1 MYQSLT
7 IVFLAF
13 VFQLLSINMAK
24 AQALFNPKIGTE
36 VWSFKDEVDLD
47 DGSHHSGQTVGFDM
61 FIADSRFLFVP
72 GFHYH
77 HISIL
82 NKKEGLNF
90 KIDDENHVHYFSIPM
105 TVGYKIFD
113 LAVVDLSAQG
123 GGEVFFYYDL
133 DQKNDL
139 GLVDDQMYG
148 VSATITGMIHTTLF
162 NFITAD
168 IKYRYGL
175 LPIIRERPDSKMQ
188 GWTIDFGIMF

>member
-7 IVFLAF
+7 VVFLAI
-13 VFQLLSINMAK
+13 VFHLVSISMAES
-24 AQALFNPKIGTE
+24 QALFNPKIGSE
-36 VWSFKDEVDLD
+36 VWSFKDEIDLD
-47 DGSHHSGQTVGFDM
+47 SGSHHSGQTVGFDV
-61 FIADSRFLFVP
+61 FISDSRFLFVP

-77 HISIL
+77 HISLI

-90 KIDDENHVHYFSIPM
+90 KWDDENHVHYFSIPM

-113 LAVVDLSAQG
+113 LAVVDFSALG

-133 DQKNDL
+133 DHNDL
-139 GLVDDQMYG
+139 GLVDDDMYG
-148 VSATITGMIHTTLF
+148 VNTTITGMLHATVL

-175 LPIIRERPDSKMQ
+175 LPIIRGRPESKMQ
-188 GWTIDFGIMF
+188 GWTINLGIMF